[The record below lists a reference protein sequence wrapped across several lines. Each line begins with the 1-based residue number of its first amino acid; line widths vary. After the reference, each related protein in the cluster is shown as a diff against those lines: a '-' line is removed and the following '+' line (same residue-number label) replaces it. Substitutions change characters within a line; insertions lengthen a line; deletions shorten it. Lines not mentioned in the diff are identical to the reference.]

1 MEQVIATHRN
11 TDFDAM
17 ASLICGTLLYPGAA
31 PILPRAVNAN
41 VKAFLSIHKDIF
53 ETISWEAVDP
63 DRVRRLVVVDV
74 NRWDRLGRVRTL
86 REKPDLEILLWDH
99 HPIPGDIGAAWQCQE
114 PMGATITL
122 MLRKLMADNRPLG
135 PMQATLFLAGIYED
149 TGSLLFPATR
159 PEDARA
165 AAFLLENG
173 ADLTIVANLLRPAY
187 GEKQKDVLFNM
198 LRTLRRESINGHT
211 ISINAQ
217 KIDGHVGELSVV
229 VNMYRQ
235 ILNVDA
241 AFGIFTVREK
251 DDRCMV
257 IGRSAVEGLDMG
269 TLMRGLGGG
278 GHPGAGSAML
288 KSARPEAVEAMIRE
302 LIRGNQQ
309 ASVQISDLMSFP
321 VATVPPD
328 IPMREAAA
336 ILRQKGCTGMPVVD
350 GEGRI
355 LGIISR
361 RDFTKLRKD
370 RQLDAPVKAFMST
383 SVVTIEPGTGPMQA
397 VRLMVRHDIGR
408 LPVVEEGRLIGIVT
422 RSDAMTYF
430 YDLLPA

>member
-1 MEQVIATHRN
+1 
-11 TDFDAM
+11 
-17 ASLICGTLLYPGAA
+17 
-31 PILPRAVNAN
+31 
-41 VKAFLSIHKDIF
+41 
-53 ETISWEAVDP
+53 
-63 DRVRRLVVVDV
+63 
-74 NRWDRLGRVRTL
+74 
-86 REKPDLEILLWDH
+86 
-99 HPIPGDIGAAWQCQE
+99 
-114 PMGATITL
+114 
-122 MLRKLMADNRPLG
+122 
-135 PMQATLFLAGIYED
+135 
-149 TGSLLFPATR
+149 
-159 PEDARA
+159 
-165 AAFLLENG
+165 
-173 ADLTIVANLLRPAY
+173 
-187 GEKQKDVLFNM
+187 
-198 LRTLRRESINGHT
+198 
-211 ISINAQ
+211 
-217 KIDGHVGELSVV
+217 
-229 VNMYRQ
+229 
-235 ILNVDA
+235 
-241 AFGIFTVREK
+241 
-251 DDRCMV
+251 
-257 IGRSAVEGLDMG
+257 
-269 TLMRGLGGG
+269 
-278 GHPGAGSAML
+278 
-288 KSARPEAVEAMIRE
+288 MIRE